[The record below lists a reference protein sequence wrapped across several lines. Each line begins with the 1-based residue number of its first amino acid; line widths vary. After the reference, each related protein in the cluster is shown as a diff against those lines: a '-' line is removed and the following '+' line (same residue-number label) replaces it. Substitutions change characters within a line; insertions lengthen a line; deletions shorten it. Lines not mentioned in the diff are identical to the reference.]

1 MREQVS
7 VEKSSRKR
15 VALAISYLLSTP
27 MFAVYVLLYLF
38 VEGIVRS
45 WLELVLGIIFL
56 CVLPVLLVVIECM
69 RGRTDIF
76 VTDVKLRPRFFVP
89 AVISYACGSIVF
101 ALNYNIVLSLLSLA
115 YATVT
120 TAFLLAS
127 FKTKVSVHMGGL
139 ASPITFLTVI
149 LGPKY
154 CLLYILLI
162 PVFWSRKELKA
173 HTTTQLISGTLIA
186 VIVTILTVLPFL

>member
-1 MREQVS
+1 
-7 VEKSSRKR
+7 
-15 VALAISYLLSTP
+15 
-27 MFAVYVLLYLF
+27 MFALYVLSYLF

-56 CVLPVLLVVIECM
+56 CVLSVLLVVIECV
-69 RGRTDIF
+69 RGRIDIS
-76 VTDVKLRPRFFVP
+76 VTDVRLRPRFFVP

-101 ALNYNIVLSLLSLA
+101 DLYGNIVLSLLSLA

-120 TAFLLAS
+120 TVFLLAS

-139 ASPITFLTVI
+139 AGPITFLVVS
-149 LGPKY
+149 LGSKY
-154 CLLYILLI
+154 CLLYLLLI

-173 HTTTQLISGTLIA
+173 HTTTQLIAGTLIA
-186 VIVTILTVLPFL
+186 VIVTILTVLLFL